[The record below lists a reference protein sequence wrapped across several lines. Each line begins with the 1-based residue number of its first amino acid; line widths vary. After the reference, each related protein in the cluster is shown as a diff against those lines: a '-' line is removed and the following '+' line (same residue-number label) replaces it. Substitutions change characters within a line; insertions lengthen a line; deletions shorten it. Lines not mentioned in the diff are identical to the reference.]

1 MEKEGFVSGNRSI
14 RIDGVTLTTGN
25 TKMGRVLNISLPP
38 PRTCSHVL
46 PCYVKGCYAMRSA
59 YNLYSEV
66 RKAWDGNIE
75 VWDASRSRYCDAVN
89 AAIDKVKPDLFRWH
103 VGGDIPGWMDDAD
116 LYLRYVV
123 CETAE
128 RHPDVRFWMTTK
140 KHAVITRNAACVRR
154 RPNLAVMLSMWPGLE
169 CNARTRR
176 VWPTAWL
183 DDPKN
188 PDPRIPKDARPCSG
202 RCDTCAA
209 CWGMKA
215 GESVV
220 FKKH

>member
-1 MEKEGFVSGNRSI
+1 MSGNRSI

-38 PRTCSHVL
+38 PLTCSHTL

-59 YNLYSEV
+59 YNLYPKV
-66 RKAWDGNIE
+66 RKAWDGNLQ
-75 VWDASRSRYCDAVN
+75 VWKEGFDIYRN
-89 AAIDKVKPDLFRWH
+89 AISIAIFKIKPELFRWH
-103 VGGDIPGWMDDAD
+103 VGGDIPGTGREAD
-116 LYLRYVV
+116 LYVNAVV
-123 CETAE
+123 VEMA
-128 RHPDVRFWMTTK
+128 RKYSDVRFWMTTK
-140 KHAVITRNAACVRR
+140 KHGVAARNLESIRGCK
-154 RPNLAVMLSMWPGLE
+154 NLTVMLSMWPGLE

-176 VWPTAWL
+176 AWPTAWL

-188 PDPRIPKDARPCSG
+188 PDPRIPTDARHCSG

>member
-1 MEKEGFVSGNRSI
+1 MSKHRSVKSG
-14 RIDGVTLTTGN
+14 GLTLTMGN
-25 TKMGRVLNISLPP
+25 SKMGRVLNISLPP
-38 PRTCSHVL
+38 PRTCSHEL
-46 PCYVKGCYAMRSA
+46 PCFKTGCYAMRSA
-59 YNLYSEV
+59 YNVYPEV
-66 RKAWDGNIE
+66 RKAWDGNHD
-75 VWDASRSRYCDAVN
+75 VWQQSWTAYRDAVE
-89 AAIDKVKPDLFRWH
+89 AAIVKAKPELFRWH
-103 VGGDIPGWMDDAD
+103 VGGDIPGYLDDAD
-116 LYLRYVV
+116 LYLKYVV

-140 KHAVITRNAACVRR
+140 KYDVASRNAQFVRN
-154 RPNLAVMLSMWPGLE
+154 RPNLTVMLSMWPGLDCKRE
-169 CNARTRR
+169 LRR
-176 VWPTAWL
+176 RWPTAWV

-188 PDPRIPKDARPCSG
+188 PDPRIPKDSKPCSG